1 LFNVYLPLEPYRF
14 DKRFIER
21 LFLLAN
27 EILLMAI
34 SHPSVP
40 IVDHNLKSVVKEL
53 DLSIEPG
60 IRLLS
65 LRIPF
70 QECQINQLPIPKD
83 AECLIAVHSLEQGT
97 GCCSIDKVAISALH
111 LQSAS
116 KKLLRLYFPG
126 QRVFVF
132 LISKQEFREQALSL
146 SKAPL
151 DCSQLPALHGVQM
164 LNISFQ
170 EETTRLLHHTTL
182 ARISRLEWNYFAFQ
196 TLKAYFHIQE
206 GIERSG
212 RPKTSSEDLTHAALR
227 FMEQHIEGSILS
239 INQIAD
245 HCAVSPSKL
254 KTLFKETTAQSVY
267 RYYLDLR
274 LDHASELLQTTGLNV
289 SEVAFRIGYANIS
302 KFSKMFKERH
312 GRLPSEMRQVSTTQP
327 AQKLASS

>member
-1 LFNVYLPLEPYRF
+1 MFKIFLSLEPYRF
-14 DKRFIER
+14 DKRFVER

-27 EILLMAI
+27 EIKLMAI

-40 IVDHNLKSVVKEL
+40 VIDHNLRSVVKEL

-70 QECQINQLPIPKD
+70 QECPIHQLPIPKD

-116 KKLLRLYFPG
+116 KKLLRFYFPG

-132 LISKQEFREQALSL
+132 LIAKPEFREQALSL
-146 SKAPL
+146 SKTPL
-151 DCSQLPALHGVQM
+151 DCSQLPTLHGVQM
-164 LNISFQ
+164 LQMSFQ
-170 EETTRLLHHTTL
+170 EEATRLLHHKTPTI
-182 ARISRLEWNYFAFQ
+182 ISRLEWNYFAFQ

-206 GIERSG
+206 SIERSG

-227 FMEQHIEGSILS
+227 YMERHIEGSILS
-239 INQIAD
+239 INQIAE
-245 HCAVSPSKL
+245 HCGVSPSKL
-254 KTLFKETTAQSVY
+254 KTLFKETTAQSQQK
-267 RYYLDLR
+267 
-274 LDHASELLQTTGLNV
+274 QT
-289 SEVAFRIGYANIS
+289 
-302 KFSKMFKERH
+302 
-312 GRLPSEMRQVSTTQP
+312 
-327 AQKLASS
+327 AQKAHFDPFTRVLAPIQRI